1 MVNMN
6 GPKVDKLVNKCATP
20 LLLASFNFQLLQE
33 YACLKAPTTVTAN
46 K

>member
-1 MVNMN
+1 MN

-20 LLLASFNFQLLQE
+20 LLLASFIFPMLQE
-33 YACLKAPTTVTAN
+33 YTCLKASTTVTAN